1 MLEYQKSS
9 AAPSPFTCECLFRHF
24 ALLVP
29 FKLASSFETFL
40 RQVQRNF
47 PTYQCIRRQ
56 HA

>member
-9 AAPSPFTCECLFRHF
+9 VAPSPFTCECLFRHF

-40 RQVQRNF
+40 RQVQGNF

>member
-9 AAPSPFTCECLFRHF
+9 AVPSPFTCECLFRHF

-29 FKLASSFETFL
+29 FKRASGFEAFL
-40 RQVQRNF
+40 RQVQGNF
-47 PTYQCIRRQ
+47 PTYQGIGRQ